1 MKRYLEI
8 PMATGAL
15 ESNPAVISW
24 AGRVTG
30 MSPDNQSS
38 EKILGPPNGQTQTI
52 QAGSAFK
59 ASGFQWQPALGLSRL
74 FRDVTH
80 GERPTMDQL
89 SAANFIAF
97 ERNGG
102 SPAMGGGWE
111 SCDWVFDDGKQ
122 SKSVRWFGEEHPPF
136 RDTSV
141 VANGSITGQVYRDF
155 FGIPEDVPAPDGPVG
170 PEEVISFLLF
180 SLSAVDMNSPDL
192 TVTVSYT
199 ANPPAPVDASI
210 TPDIDAMGTLI
221 ADADVNTV
229 VGELISLSNRLATAQ
244 RPTEAV
250 AAARAAVDVQRE
262 SGHGAGQVTDPFL
275 FAVALR
281 VLIVRL
287 IEANRQAE
295 VGPPVQ
301 EAIDAFTKAA
311 AAPGADVNTVVGELI
326 SLSNRLATAQRPT
339 EAVAAARAAVDV
351 QRESGHGAGQVT
363 DPFLFA
369 VALRVLIVRL
379 IEANRQAEVGPPVQE
394 AIDAFTKAAAAPGA
408 DVKAIV
414 GELISLSNRLAT
426 AQRPTE
432 AVATA
437 RAAVDVQRVTALRTV
452 PTALEQL
459 GYPAPGGAGLPE
471 QLRLY
476 ESVWGLSLD
485 GHPFEDQVIAVAEH
499 LDGRFCGV
507 PDALDGHGGLLP
519 LAFGAPNGRWSR
531 GDLSWS
537 VSNAPALTDGANAQD
552 TVKAALDQWHRVP
565 PGYFN
570 FNMVQSGGNIP
581 VQFGGAELNPKL
593 TAPEGVK
600 GVTTTTAHNHAF
612 TDAHV
617 SLDSHENWDSASLLS
632 VSLHEIGHA
641 LGLAHSTDKTSLM
654 YPIDTGRSTID
665 EESQRALASI
675 YGWTDQTRMAGA
687 TADRP
692 GLAVAGISS
701 FTGVTNHLGMAWRG
715 AGDDHTLYWSE
726 FGGQSWSPQKQSP
739 DRASTHGPALALFP
753 AGNGEQGFTMA
764 WKGAKGDSGIWY
776 ASRLPLDADWGSQ
789 RPVPAVGT
797 SCGPALA
804 YFNGRTSM
812 AWKGV
817 DGDTGIYFSTFGPQG
832 WEPQSRIAGVGTS
845 DSPSLVATVD
855 RLYLFWKGIP
865 GDSAVYYSWLDSTPN
880 SSWWP
885 QRPVQY
891 ATSESTGLV
900 WHQIGASRGP
910 SATMRDGSSIVLAW
924 RGPEGD
930 DGIWF
935 TYFDFALE
943 EFSGQVSIHDRGT
956 LTGPAIAVL
965 DGRLFM
971 TWRGV
976 TDDEG
981 IWYASLG

>member
-1 MKRYLEI
+1 MKRYLEV

-15 ESNPAVISW
+15 ESNPALISW
-24 AGRVTG
+24 AGRMTG

-52 QAGSAFK
+52 QVGSAFR
-59 ASGFQWQPALGLSRL
+59 ASGFQWQPAVGLSRL
-74 FRDVTH
+74 FRNVTH
-80 GERPTMDQL
+80 GERPTIDQL

-111 SCDWVFDDGKQ
+111 SCDWVFDDGQQ
-122 SKSVRWFGEEHPPF
+122 SKSVRWF
-136 RDTSV
+136 
-141 VANGSITGQVYRDF
+141 
-155 FGIPEDVPAPDGPVG
+155 PEDVPAPDGPIG

-199 ANPPAPVDASI
+199 ANPPAPVDASV
-210 TPDIDAMGTLI
+210 TPDIDALGTLI

-262 SGHGAGQVTDPFL
+262 SEHGAGQVTDPFL

-351 QRESGHGAGQVT
+351 QR
-363 DPFLFA
+363 
-369 VALRVLIVRL
+369 VA
-379 IEANRQAEVGPPVQE
+379 
-394 AIDAFTKAAAAPGA
+394 
-408 DVKAIV
+408 
-414 GELISLSNRLAT
+414 
-426 AQRPTE
+426 
-432 AVATA
+432 
-437 RAAVDVQRVTALRTV
+437 ALRTV
-452 PTALEQL
+452 PTALEQF

-485 GHPFEDQVIAVAEH
+485 GRPFDDQVIAVAEH

-581 VQFGGAELNPKL
+581 VQFGGAELNLKL

-701 FTGVTNHLGMAWRG
+701 FTGVANHLGMAWRG
-715 AGDDHTLYWSE
+715 AGDDRTLYWSE
-726 FGGQSWSPQKQSP
+726 FGGQGWSPQKQSP

-764 WKGAKGDSGIWY
+764 WKGAKSDSGIWY
-776 ASRLPLDADWGSQ
+776 ASRLPLEADWGSQ

-817 DGDTGIYFSTFGPQG
+817 DGDTGIYFSTLGPQG

-865 GDSAVYYSWLDSTPN
+865 GDSAVYYSSLDSAPN

-885 QRPVQY
+885 QRQVQY

-965 DGRLFM
+965 EGRLFM
-971 TWRGV
+971 AWRGV
-976 TDDEG
+976 ADDEG